1 MPTPF
6 VEAALVAFREG
17 LEAALMLA
25 TLTAY
30 LLRSNGRHKLRA
42 LASGAAAGAVAALAF
57 GILFDA
63 GSIGA
68 DPLLQGLLTLGSALL
83 MTYVSGGMWIQRAGF
98 GLQKFIKEQASQ
110 AVESKTGLAI
120 LMVALLA
127 VFREGAE
134 VALFLRMIAAS
145 SGDAVNALVAGPA
158 AGFALLVI
166 VFAALQS
173 FSRRISMRALFLFTS
188 ASLFILGVKFVGES
202 FALLQQA
209 GVLSATPIS
218 HSATMREIGLNPSWE
233 AVLAQTMVVA
243 LALTG
248 LVSFKR
254 STVEA
259 SRDTR

>member
-1 MPTPF
+1 
-6 VEAALVAFREG
+6 
-17 LEAALMLA
+17 
-25 TLTAY
+25 
-30 LLRSNGRHKLRA
+30 
-42 LASGAAAGAVAALAF
+42 
-57 GILFDA
+57 
-63 GSIGA
+63 
-68 DPLLQGLLTLGSALL
+68 
-83 MTYVSGGMWIQRAGF
+83 
-98 GLQKFIKEQASQ
+98 
-110 AVESKTGLAI
+110 
-120 LMVALLA
+120 MVALLA

-166 VFAALQS
+166 VFAALQI